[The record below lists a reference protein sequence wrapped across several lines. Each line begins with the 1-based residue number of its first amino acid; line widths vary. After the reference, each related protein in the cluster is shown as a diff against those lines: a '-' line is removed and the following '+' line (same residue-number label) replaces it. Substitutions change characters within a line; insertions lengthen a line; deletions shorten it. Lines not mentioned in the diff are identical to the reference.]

1 MFRTPHAIAVMALAG
16 LAAAPVAAHASQ
28 AAETGAEARI
38 PMVELSVYEEIE
50 LAPDIAVISAGVTSE
65 APSAVE
71 AMRQNS
77 AEMRRVIERIKAQGV
92 AEKDIQTS
100 GISLYARYDYDQGQ
114 QRQVFRGYQVSNR
127 VSVKLRAIERT
138 GEVLDALVAAGA
150 TDLSGPSFSVE
161 DESAAKEAARSRA
174 FKRGQAQAL
183 TYAMMGGYD
192 DVRLVYISE
201 VFTGNGPVPML
212 AEKGLMVD
220 SMRASVPVQPGVVT
234 SGVTITVK
242 YEMLSTGED

>member
-1 MFRTPHAIAVMALAG
+1 MFPTPYAAAATALAAFAMAPTAA
-16 LAAAPVAAHASQ
+16 LAAQ
-28 AAETGAEARI
+28 AEART
-38 PMVELSVYEEIE
+38 PLVELAIYEEIE
-50 LAPDIAVISAGVTSE
+50 LAPDIAVIGAGVTTE

-71 AMRQNS
+71 AMRRNS
-77 AEMRRVIERIKAQGV
+77 TEMRRVIERIKAQGV

-127 VSVKLRAIERT
+127 VSVKLREIERT

-161 DESAAKEAARSRA
+161 DDSAAKEAARTRA
-174 FKRGQAQAL
+174 FKRGHAQAL
-183 TYAMMGGYD
+183 AYAMMGGYD

-201 VFTGNGPVPML
+201 SIAVNGPVPML
-212 AEKGLMVD
+212 AEKGIRSD
-220 SMRASVPVQPGVVT
+220 SMQASVPVQPGLVS

-242 YEMLSTGED
+242 YEMLSADHQD